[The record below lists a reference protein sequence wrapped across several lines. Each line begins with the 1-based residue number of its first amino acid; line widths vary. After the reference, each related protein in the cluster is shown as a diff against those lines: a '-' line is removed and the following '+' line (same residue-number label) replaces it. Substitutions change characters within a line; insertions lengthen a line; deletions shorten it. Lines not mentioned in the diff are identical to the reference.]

1 MTDKEKSK
9 GRGRPRAFDKEAA
22 LDIAQKLFHEHGYD
36 GVGVAALAQAMG
48 INPPSLYAAFG
59 DKASLF
65 EQVLARYAAS
75 ALPIEDLLTTGASP
89 AQALTQLLR
98 EAARIY
104 AADPSAA
111 GCLVLEGARGSDPD
125 AAIRARIWKDASA
138 ARIKDFLT
146 PSHPDQAPAVADY
159 MVAIMS
165 GLSSDARSGASVER
179 LLAVADIA
187 GLAIGVALAH

>member
-75 ALPIEDLLTTGASP
+75 ALPIEDLLTTGAPP

-98 EAARIY
+98 EA
-104 AADPSAA
+104 
-111 GCLVLEGARGSDPD
+111 
-125 AAIRARIWKDASA
+125 ARIWKDASA